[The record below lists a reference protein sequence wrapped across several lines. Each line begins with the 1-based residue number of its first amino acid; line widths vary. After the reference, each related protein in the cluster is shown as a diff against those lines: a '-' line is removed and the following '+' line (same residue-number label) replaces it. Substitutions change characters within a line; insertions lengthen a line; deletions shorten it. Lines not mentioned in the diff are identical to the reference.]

1 MLNDP
6 TANAMNSLTNAD
18 RRGKTLC
25 LINPA
30 SNIIKSILGIMK
42 DNRYIGDFEQA
53 SEERGGILKVNLLG
67 NINKCGAVKP
77 RFSIT
82 KANYGKYEKRY
93 LPAKGFGILIVTTS
107 QGVMTH
113 ADALKKGIGGKLLA
127 YCY

>member
-6 TANAMNSLTNAD
+6 TANALNNITNAD
-18 RRGKTLC
+18 RGGKTSC
-25 LINPA
+25 LIHPT

-42 DNRYIGDFEQA
+42 DNQYVGDSEQV
-53 SEERGGILKVNLLG
+53 SEERGGVLRINLLG

-82 KANYGKYEKRY
+82 KTNYEKFEKRY
-93 LPAKGFGILIVTTS
+93 LPAKGFGILIATTS

-113 ADALKKGIGGKLLA
+113 TEALKKGIGGKLLA

>member
-6 TANAMNSLTNAD
+6 TANAMNNLNNAD
-18 RRGKTLC
+18 RGGKTIC
-25 LINPA
+25 IVNPT
-30 SNIIKSILGIMK
+30 SNIIKSILNILK
-42 DNRYIGDFEQA
+42 DNRYIGDFEQT
-53 SEERGGILKVNLLG
+53 SDERGGILAVNLLG

-82 KANYGKYEKRY
+82 KTNYEKYEKRY

-107 QGVMTH
+107 QGVMIHTE
-113 ADALKKGIGGKLLA
+113 ALKKGIGGKLLA